1 MIVYHVTKP
10 SPWNRVKKTLQF
22 FLKRSFNS
30 EHFFVTHYNCGLL
43 RWAILF
49 LIEFV
54 VCKQQKLVANKESI
68 QICLPQ
74 SLKSL
79 MHSFSLEGAIKEVWS
94 FDATLFIDIAKEVY
108 ESISIL
114 PKSVGLYIFLA
125 LFIQTKYLVSKL
137 PTSLI
142 APSSFHR

>member
-1 MIVYHVTKP
+1 MEI
-10 SPWNRVKKTLQF
+10 NRGRVKKTPQF
-22 FLKRSFNS
+22 FLKRSFFS

-79 MHSFSLEGAIKEVWS
+79 MHSFSLEGGNKGSLEFRLNI
-94 FDATLFIDIAKEVY
+94 VY
-108 ESISIL
+108 RHNFLRSIWIYQFYL
-114 PKSVGLYIFLA
+114 NLHKFVGLYIFLA
-125 LFIQTKYLVSKL
+125 LFIQTKYFRS
-137 PTSLI
+137 SLI